1 VALTG
6 GLVTYSVSVSAS
18 PKPTIAQ
25 VTAQVKTLS
34 GQADKAI
41 QQYDQVRQQQAQASQ
56 RLKLIDDE
64 VARDRAQFTI
74 ARRGVAAAAAT
85 AYEDGNMT
93 SMAALITSASPQT
106 VLSRASMLV
115 QLSSTRSAQMH
126 QFVAAARQLSGAQQS
141 AKRTKAAIT
150 TLRNQAHGRVVS
162 MNQALSQKKSLL
174 ATLTAQQQRTVTT
187 AAGPSGGHAPA
198 PAPATTKA
206 PAPAP
211 ASGSAGKAVAF
222 AYAQLGCPY
231 VFGGTGPCGSGYD
244 CSGLVQ
250 AAWAY
255 AGVSIPRD
263 TYEQWAALPHIPLSQ
278 LEPGDLI
285 YFNGESHVAM
295 YVGGNMI
302 IDAPTPGQNVEKV
315 SLSGW
320 YASTE
325 DGAVRP

>member
-6 GLVTYSVSVSAS
+6 GLATFSVSVSAS

-41 QQYDQVRQQQAQASQ
+41 QQYDQVKQQLAEANHRLKQVNDEVTKAQA
-56 RLKLIDDE
+56 
-64 VARDRAQFTI
+64 AFTA

-93 SMAALITSASPQT
+93 SMAALITSASPET
-106 VLSRASMLV
+106 VLSRASMLI

-126 QFVAAARQLSGAQQS
+126 LFISAARQLSGAQQT
-141 AKRTKAAIT
+141 AKRTEAAIT
-150 TLRNQAHGRVVS
+150 KLRDQAHARVVS
-162 MNQALSQKKSLL
+162 ANKALSHKKSLL
-174 ATLTAQQQRTVTT
+174 ATLTAQQQARVAA
-187 AAGPSGGHAPA
+187 AAGPGGGSSSPPPA
-198 PAPATTKA
+198 PTSNP

-211 ASGSAGKAVAF
+211 ASSNAGKAVAF
-222 AYAQLGCPY
+222 AAAQIGCPY
-231 VFGGTGPCGSGYD
+231 VFGGTGPCSSGYD

-263 TYEQWAALPHIPLSQ
+263 TYEQWAALPHVPLSQ
-278 LEPGDLI
+278 LQPGDLI
-285 YFNGESHVAM
+285 YFNGESHVGM
-295 YVGGNMI
+295 YVGGGYM
-302 IDAPTPGQNVEKV
+302 IDAPQPGETVEKV
-315 SLSGW
+315 QLAGW
-320 YASTE
+320 YTSTE

>member
-1 VALTG
+1 
-6 GLVTYSVSVSAS
+6 VSAS

-34 GQADKAI
+34 SQADKAI
-41 QQYDQVRQQQAQASQ
+41 QQYDQVKQQLAEASQ
-56 RLKLIDDE
+56 RLKLVNDE
-64 VARDRAQFTI
+64 VAKDQAQFNI

-85 AYEDGNMT
+85 AYEDGNLT
-93 SMAALITSASPQT
+93 SMAALITSASPET
-106 VLSRASMLV
+106 VLSRADMLV
-115 QLSSTRSAQMH
+115 QLSTTRSAQMH
-126 QFVAAARQLSGAQQS
+126 QFIAAARQLSGAQQA
-141 AKRTKAAIT
+141 AKRTKAGIT
-150 TLRNQAHGRVVS
+150 TLRNQAHARVAS
-162 MNQALSQKKSLL
+162 MNKALSQKKSLL
-174 ATLTAQQQRTVTT
+174 ATLTAQQQRSVAA
-187 AAGPSGGHAPA
+187 AAGPGGGHAPA
-198 PAPATTKA
+198 PPAKRA

-211 ASGSAGKAVAF
+211 ASGSAGRAVSF

-231 VFGGTGPCGSGYD
+231 VFGGTGPCSSGYD

-278 LEPGDLI
+278 LQPGDLI
-285 YFNGESHVAM
+285 YFNGESHVGM
-295 YVGGNMI
+295 YVGGNMM
-302 IDAPTPGQNVEKV
+302 IDAPVPGQSVEKV

>member
-1 VALTG
+1 MALTG
-6 GLVTYSVSVSAS
+6 GLATYSASVSAS

-41 QQYDQVRQQQAQASQ
+41 QQYDQVKQQLAQASH
-56 RLKLIDDE
+56 RLKQVNDE
-64 VARDRAQFTI
+64 VAKDQTEFTR

-93 SMAALITSASPQT
+93 SMAALITSASPET

-126 QFVAAARQLSGAQQS
+126 QFISAARQLSGAQQA
-141 AKRTKAAIT
+141 AKRTEAAIT
-150 TLRNQAHGRVVS
+150 KLRDQAHERVVS
-162 MNQALSQKKSLL
+162 MNKALSHKKSLL
-174 ATLTAQQQRTVTT
+174 ATLTAQQQARV
-187 AAGPSGGHAPA
+187 AAAASPGGGTSSP
-198 PAPATTKA
+198 PPATSSA

-211 ASGSAGKAVAF
+211 ASSNAGKAVAF
-222 AYAQLGCPY
+222 AAAQIGCPY
-231 VFGGTGPCGSGYD
+231 VFGGTGPCSSGYD

-263 TYEQWAALPHIPLSQ
+263 TYGQWAALPHIPLSQ
-278 LEPGDLI
+278 LQPGDLI
-285 YFNGESHVAM
+285 FFNGESHVGM
-295 YVGGNMI
+295 YVGGGYM
-302 IDAPTPGQNVEKV
+302 IDAPTPGQTVEKV
-315 SLSGW
+315 QLAGW
-320 YASTE
+320 YTATE

>member
-6 GLVTYSVSVSAS
+6 GLATYSVSVSAS

-41 QQYDQVRQQQAQASQ
+41 QQYDQVKQEQAQASQ
-56 RLKLIDDE
+56 RLKQINDE
-64 VARDRAQFTI
+64 VARDQTQFAI

-85 AYEDGNMT
+85 AYEDGNLT

-115 QLSSTRSAQMH
+115 ELSSTRSAQMR
-126 QFVAAARQLSGAQQS
+126 QFVTAARQLSGAQQS
-141 AKRTKAAIT
+141 AKRTRAAIT
-150 TLRNQAHGRVVS
+150 TLRNQAQARVAS
-162 MNQALSQKKSLL
+162 MNKALSQKKSLL
-174 ATLTAQQQRTVTT
+174 AALTAQQQRTVT
-187 AAGPSGGHAPA
+187 AVAGPAGGSPPA
-198 PAPATTKA
+198 STTRKA

-211 ASGSAGKAVAF
+211 ASGNAGKAVAF
-222 AYAQLGCPY
+222 ATAQLGCPY

-263 TYEQWAALPHIPLSQ
+263 TYEQWAALPHIPMSQ

-302 IDAPTPGQNVEKV
+302 IDAPQPGQNVEKV

>member
-1 VALTG
+1 VALIG
-6 GLVTYSVSVSAS
+6 GLATYSVSVSAS

-34 GQADKAI
+34 GQADKDV
-41 QQYDQVRQQQAQASQ
+41 QQYDQMKQQLAQARQ
-56 RLKLIDDE
+56 RLKMINDE
-64 VARDRAQFTI
+64 VAKDQAQFNI

-85 AYEDGNMT
+85 AYEDGNLT

-126 QFVAAARQLSGAQQS
+126 QFIAAARQLSGAQQT
-141 AKRTKAAIT
+141 AEHTKAAIT
-150 TLRNQAHGRVVS
+150 TLRNQAHARVVS
-162 MNQALSQKKSLL
+162 ANAALSQKKSLL
-174 ATLTAQQQRTVTT
+174 ATLTAQQQRTV
-187 AAGPSGGHAPA
+187 AAAASPAGGSAPSST
-198 PAPATTKA
+198 TTKA
-206 PAPAP
+206 PTPAP
-211 ASGSAGKAVAF
+211 ASGSAGKAVSF

-231 VFGGTGPCGSGYD
+231 VFGGTGPCASGYD

-263 TYEQWAALPHIPLSQ
+263 TYEQWAALTHIPLSQ
-278 LEPGDLI
+278 LQPGDLI

-325 DGAVRP
+325 DGAVQP

>member
-6 GLVTYSVSVSAS
+6 GLATYSVSVSAS

-41 QQYDQVRQQQAQASQ
+41 QQYDQVKQQQAQASQ
-56 RLKLIDDE
+56 RLKLINNE
-64 VARDRAQFTI
+64 VARDQAQFNI

-85 AYEDGNMT
+85 AYEDGNLT
-93 SMAALITSASPQT
+93 SMAALITSASPET

-150 TLRNQAHGRVVS
+150 TLRNQAHARVVS
-162 MNQALSQKKSLL
+162 MNKALSQKKSLL

-187 AAGPSGGHAPA
+187 AAGPAVGGGPPTTTAPA
-198 PAPATTKA
+198 PAPANTN
-206 PAPAP
+206 
-211 ASGSAGKAVAF
+211 AGKAVAF
-222 AYAQLGCPY
+222 ATAQLGCPY
-231 VFGGTGPCGSGYD
+231 VFGGTGPCARGYD

-263 TYEQWAALPHIPLSQ
+263 TYEQWAALTHIPMSQ
-278 LEPGDLI
+278 LQPGDLI

-302 IDAPTPGQNVEKV
+302 IDAPQPGQNVEKV